1 MAVPPTTLVTTG
13 ADQDVPTADG
23 WPVAPL
29 VAVALDLAQ
38 DRARGR
44 EVLSDWEAGRGIWV

>member
-1 MAVPPTTLVTTG
+1 VTDEARPPVH
-13 ADQDVPTADG
+13 QR
-23 WPVAPL
+23 WPLAHP

-44 EVLSDWEAGRGIWV
+44 EILDDWSPPERVW